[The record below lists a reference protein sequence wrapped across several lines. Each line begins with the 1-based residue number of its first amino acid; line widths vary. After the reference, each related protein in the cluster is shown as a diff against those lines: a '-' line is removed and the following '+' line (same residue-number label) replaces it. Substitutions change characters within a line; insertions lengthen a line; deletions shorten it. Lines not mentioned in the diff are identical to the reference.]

1 MIQKA
6 SKNLFIG
13 DIELCKRTNNSDCVI
28 HATKNPCFTR
38 IMGGKIEKTH
48 PNYLYYETE
57 KDLFLN
63 IIDSDEQLFYK
74 STFDV
79 ALRFIEKHI
88 YEKNVIIHC
97 NEGRSR
103 SPSIA
108 MLYLFRNL
116 EYREAQN
123 RMLDIYNDYNPSMG
137 IDEWLGYNWGLFK
150 K

>member
-1 MIQKA
+1 MLHKV
-6 SKNLFIG
+6 SHNLFIG
-13 DIELCKRTNNSDCVI
+13 DIEACKRTGYSDCII
-28 HATKNPCFTR
+28 HACKSPCFIR
-38 IMGGKIEKTH
+38 IMGGKVEKDD

-63 IIDSDEQLFYK
+63 IVDADEPLFYK
-74 STFDV
+74 ATFDK
-79 ALRFIEKHI
+79 ALEFIEKHVFD
-88 YEKNVIIHC
+88 NRVIIHC
-97 NEGRSR
+97 GEGKSR

-123 RMLDIYNDYNPSMG
+123 RMQDIYDWYYPSIG
-137 IDEWLGYNWGLFK
+137 IDEWLGWNWELFK

>member
-1 MIQKA
+1 MLQKV

-13 DIELCKRTNNSDCVI
+13 DIDSCKRMDNSDCVV
-28 HATKNPCFTR
+28 HACKNPCFTR
-38 IMGGKIEKTH
+38 MMGGKVEKDH
-48 PNYLYYETE
+48 PNYLYLETG

-63 IIDSDEQLFYK
+63 IIDSDEPLFYK
-74 STFDV
+74 ATFDI
-79 ALRFIEKHI
+79 ALEFIEKHI
-88 YEKNVIIHC
+88 YENRVIIHC
-97 NEGRSR
+97 NEARSR
-103 SPSIA
+103 SPQIA

-137 IDEWLGYNWGLFK
+137 IDEWLGWNWYLFK